1 MSEEEKANWQKIK
14 DVMEEKGTTDNMFY
28 KRACAI
34 VAGQP
39 DPVEPPP
46 HTQHCSAALKSSV
59 SYAPAH
65 PLDPSLS

>member
-34 VAGQP
+34 VAGKS
-39 DPVEPPP
+39 DPIEPLPSVE
-46 HTQHCSAALKSSV
+46 
-59 SYAPAH
+59 
-65 PLDPSLS
+65 